1 MIRNKLYDE
10 LEQEGY
16 SFIRAGYNNQYIPEV
31 FSLTNPADWARVNTT
46 MVVNGQYQVERG
58 PEATQKTIE
67 MLQKVVKEIS
77 KPDFSDYYSKAL
89 FKDDE

>member
-1 MIRNKLYDE
+1 
-10 LEQEGY
+10 
-16 SFIRAGYNNQYIPEV
+16 
-31 FSLTNPADWARVNTT
+31 

-67 MLQKVVKEIS
+67 VLQKVIKEIS